1 MCKLFDE
8 WRNEIKDYCRQQG
21 LNFDTAEKLSQSWNK
36 NTVALSYRDPSKGS
50 NGLLDDTPCPLVL
63 LIRREKNGKLVF
75 EQTEHTKK
83 YLAQFSF
90 FSSETEKLS
99 KNVLERKI
107 R

>member
-1 MCKLFDE
+1 MQAFDE

-75 EQTEHTKK
+75 EQTEHTKNILRSVAFLVAK
-83 YLAQFSF
+83 LKNYLKMYWN
-90 FSSETEKLS
+90 EK
-99 KNVLERKI
+99 
-107 R
+107 

>member
-1 MCKLFDE
+1 MCKFFDE

-21 LNFDTAEKLSQSWNK
+21 LNFYTAEKLSQSWNK

-83 YLAQFSF
+83 YLA
-90 FSSETEKLS
+90 
-99 KNVLERKI
+99 
-107 R
+107 

>member
-1 MCKLFDE
+1 VVSRGTFLWAFDCNLSNFIIL
-8 WRNEIKDYCRQQG
+8 RQNEIKDYCRQQG

-83 YLAQFSF
+83 YI
-90 FSSETEKLS
+90 
-99 KNVLERKI
+99 V
-107 R
+107 

>member
-1 MCKLFDE
+1 M
-8 WRNEIKDYCRQQG
+8 
-21 LNFDTAEKLSQSWNK
+21 SQSWNK

-83 YLAQFSF
+83 YI
-90 FSSETEKLS
+90 
-99 KNVLERKI
+99 V
-107 R
+107 

>member
-1 MCKLFDE
+1 MSRGTFLWAFDCNLSCFIIL
-8 WRNEIKDYCRQQG
+8 RQNEIKDYCRQQG

-63 LIRREKNGKLVF
+63 LICREKNGKLVF

-83 YLAQFSF
+83 YLA
-90 FSSETEKLS
+90 
-99 KNVLERKI
+99 
-107 R
+107 